1 MAEII
6 GPVRGTP
13 SFRRGVVLCLIQRK
27 LAEDRTWVSLK
38 LYSHY
43 EDDIMWRY
51 SKHGIQG
58 MALRGKF
65 QPHLWENEAVVWL
78 AKTLF

>member
-6 GPVRGTP
+6 RPVGGTP
-13 SFRRGVVLCLIQRK
+13 SFRGGVVWFLIQRK

-43 EDDIMWRY
+43 KDDIMWHY
-51 SKHGIQG
+51 SKHG
-58 MALRGKF
+58 LHGKF
-65 QPHLWENEAVVWL
+65 QPDLWENEAVVWL
-78 AKTLF
+78 ATTLF